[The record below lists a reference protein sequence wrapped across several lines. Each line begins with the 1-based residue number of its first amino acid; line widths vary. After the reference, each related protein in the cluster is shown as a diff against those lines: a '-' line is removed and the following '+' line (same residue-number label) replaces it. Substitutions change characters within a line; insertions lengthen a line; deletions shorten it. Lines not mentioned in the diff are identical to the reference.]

1 MDSYWNGN
9 IKWFTPSEI
18 GKSKYISDSERHITK
33 EGLKNSS
40 AKLLPKNTIL
50 LSSRA
55 TVGEA
60 SIALSVCTTNQGFQ
74 SLIINQNVDNE
85 FIYYLISTIKNEF
98 LRRSS
103 GSTFLE
109 ISKNEI
115 KKIKI
120 NIPSLEEQ
128 KQISKFFSSIDNKI
142 KLLKEEYYKYSEFKR
157 FLLNSIFSDSEDK
170 LRFDFDDEW
179 KQVKL
184 KDIVERVTRKNT
196 NLETDLALTI
206 SAEYGLIDQ
215 EEFFNKI
222 VASKSLKNYYLIKNG
237 EFAYNKSYSNG
248 YPYGAIKRLDD
259 YPMGALSTLY
269 ICFKPT
275 AISSNYLKEYFETT
289 FWYKEIYS
297 IAVEGARNH
306 GLLNINVNDFFN
318 TKHLI
323 PPSTEE
329 QEKIADLF
337 KCINSKIDA
346 ANNDLKLVKNF
357 KKGLLQQMF
366 V

>member
-170 LRFDFDDEW
+170 LRFLGLKYIKGAILCCSDFN
-179 KQVKL
+179 VFNNHIL
-184 KDIVERVTRKNT
+184 
-196 NLETDLALTI
+196 
-206 SAEYGLIDQ
+206 
-215 EEFFNKI
+215 NKI
-222 VASKSLKNYYLIKNG
+222 SLIIKLILNFIKIFIILYKLYLL
-237 EFAYNKSYSNG
+237 FSY
-248 YPYGAIKRLDD
+248 
-259 YPMGALSTLY
+259 
-269 ICFKPT
+269 
-275 AISSNYLKEYFETT
+275 
-289 FWYKEIYS
+289 
-297 IAVEGARNH
+297 
-306 GLLNINVNDFFN
+306 
-318 TKHLI
+318 
-323 PPSTEE
+323 
-329 QEKIADLF
+329 
-337 KCINSKIDA
+337 
-346 ANNDLKLVKNF
+346 
-357 KKGLLQQMF
+357 
-366 V
+366 